1 LFCSANPVRN
11 LFGKSP
17 ASESDADAFVMIWM
31 MMAVHAIEHLESHA
45 EKIRG
50 RISIGGVLHRPSD
63 RGVAQ
68 NMRRNICDLR
78 VDRDPRKRL
87 RHALDRLAGKLDHE
101 LLHGIQSTPSTEM
114 DEEFELEYES

>member
-1 LFCSANPVRN
+1 MPKKSAAAYRSAAFCIAQVT
-11 LFGKSP
+11 
-17 ASESDADAFVMIWM
+17 A
-31 MMAVHAIEHLESHA
+31 
-45 EKIRG
+45 
-50 RISIGGVLHRPSD
+50 
-63 RGVAQ
+63 VAQ

-78 VDRDPRKRL
+78 VGRDPRKRL